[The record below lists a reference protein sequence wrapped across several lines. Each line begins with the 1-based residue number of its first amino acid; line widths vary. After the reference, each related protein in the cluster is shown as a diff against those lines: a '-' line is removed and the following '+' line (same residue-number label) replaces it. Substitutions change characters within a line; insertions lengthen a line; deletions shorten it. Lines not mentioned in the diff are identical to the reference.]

1 MDMSF
6 SDQAIAAEWIVKNAD
21 ELEAKVYRLPQAL
34 DEEVARLKLE
44 AMSGSLEILTDEQV
58 EYLSSWEHGT

>member
-1 MDMSF
+1 
-6 SDQAIAAEWIVKNAD
+6 VKNAD